1 MPVTFRKRRENEV
14 GKAYKIVDLE
24 IGDIVAQADTLET
37 ADLFVK
43 IFNSKENERLKRIG
57 K

>member
-1 MPVTFRKRRENEV
+1 V